1 MVQTFKEVKKTQHKA
16 WRNIIK
22 GQNKTAITSMTV
34 LSVF

>member
-16 WRNIIK
+16 WRK